1 LGHALRQGHLCTA
14 HPAVYLCEAAPGARA
29 GEGAAALAAA
39 CAWLARAG
47 AWAAASQDRLAALV
61 LDGCLPSQW
70 SAFARVAAD
79 KLQGIEHVRGAL
91 PLPSLVEPSKAG
103 THWSAAWT
111 HCEQCV

>member
-1 LGHALRQGHLCTA
+1 M
-14 HPAVYLCEAAPGARA
+14 CEAAPGACA

-39 CAWLARAG
+39 CAWLARAS

-70 SAFARVAAD
+70 SLFARVAAD

-91 PLPSLVEPSKAG
+91 PLPALVDLSQAG
-103 THWSAAWT
+103 VHWSAVWT
-111 HCEQCV
+111 HKWQCV